1 LLVKR
6 VQRWPRGLPRRQV
19 KLRGTSSPAVTPK
32 GSDDRMSEQAS
43 TQDFRAPETGAADR
57 LAVIAVGAD
66 LIVRKAFG
74 ELAEL
79 YPGVAPVRLGQ
90 DLRHFIEDRANRG
103 FLGINEILKIKEMT
117 PLETRLLELESY
129 PAYQTYQIAPSG
141 SVLLVSH
148 SKTQDD
154 VIVITIVETRLQLGI
169 DATDRFERGAKML
182 QFESKVSNLSGFG
195 LVEHIAYSII
205 NAMTIPLVVIN
216 SEGIVLASNES
227 AQNVFRFGRI
237 KVTDRDQLEL
247 PDGKLEAVLSHLRAT
262 ENSDIVT
269 LDQYL
274 DQGLR
279 FARIINTPPLGKIY
293 VLALDDSGDQVH
305 QLEQMA
311 KVFPNLS
318 AAEREVAILLLSGMV
333 PKRIA
338 ASRNASIHTVRTQ
351 VASILR
357 KTNCD
362 SVYQLMVRSRLL
374 MLI

>member
-1 LLVKR
+1 MALEGR
-6 VQRWPRGLPRRQV
+6 AIG
-19 KLRGTSSPAVTPK
+19 
-32 GSDDRMSEQAS
+32 MSEQAGA
-43 TQDFRAPETGAADR
+43 QDFRVPATGTAGGVGV
-57 LAVIAVGAD
+57 LATGPD

-74 ELAEL
+74 ELAEI
-79 YPGVAPVRLGQ
+79 YEGVPPPRVGQ
-90 DLRHFIEDRANRG
+90 DMRHFIEERANKG
-103 FLGINEILKIKEMT
+103 FLGINEILKIKEKP

-129 PAYQTYQIAPSG
+129 PAYQTYQVSPTG

-148 SKTQDD
+148 SRTQDEI
-154 VIVITIVETRLQLGI
+154 VVITVVETRLQLGVEE
-169 DATDRFERGAKML
+169 TDRFERGAKML
-182 QFESKVSNLSGFG
+182 QFEAKISNLSGFG

-216 SEGIVLASNES
+216 AEGIVLASNES
-227 AQNVFRFGRI
+227 AQNVFRIGRV
-237 KVTDRDQLEL
+237 KVSDRDQLEL
-247 PDGKLEAVLSHLRAT
+247 PDGKLDAVLSHLRAA
-262 ENSDIVT
+262 EYGDIVT
-269 LDQYL
+269 LDQFL

>member
-1 LLVKR
+1 
-6 VQRWPRGLPRRQV
+6 
-19 KLRGTSSPAVTPK
+19 
-32 GSDDRMSEQAS
+32 MSEQVS
-43 TQDFRAPETGAADR
+43 TQDFRVPESGAAGR
-57 LAVIAVGAD
+57 LGVVAVGPD
-66 LIVRKAFG
+66 LVVRKAYG
-74 ELAEL
+74 ELAEI
-79 YPGVAPVRLGQ
+79 YGGVAPLRPGQ
-90 DLRHFIEDRANRG
+90 DLRHFIEERANKG
-103 FLGINEILKIKEMT
+103 FLGINEILKIKEKT

-129 PAYQTYQIAPSG
+129 PAYQTYQISPSG
-141 SVLLVSH
+141 DVLLISH
-148 SKTQDD
+148 SKMQDE
-154 VIVITIVETRLQLGI
+154 ILVITIAETRLHIGI

-182 QFESKVSNLSGFG
+182 QFESKISNLSGFG

-216 SEGIVLASNES
+216 AEGIVLASNES
-227 AQNVFRFGRI
+227 AQNVFRMGRV

-247 PDGKLEAVLSHLRAT
+247 PDGGKLDAVLAHLRAA
-262 ENSDIVT
+262 ENHDIVT

-279 FARIINTPPLGKIY
+279 FARIINTPPLGNIY

>member
-1 LLVKR
+1 M
-6 VQRWPRGLPRRQV
+6 
-19 KLRGTSSPAVTPK
+19 
-32 GSDDRMSEQAS
+32 SDHVS
-43 TQDFRAPETGAADR
+43 TQDFRVPETGVAGR
-57 LAVIAVGAD
+57 LGVIATGAD
-66 LIVRKAFG
+66 LIVQKAYG
-74 ELAEL
+74 ELAEI
-79 YPGVAPVRLGQ
+79 YPGVAPVRPGQ
-90 DLRHFIEDRANRG
+90 DLRDFIEERANKG
-103 FLGINEILKIKEMT
+103 FLGINEILKIKEKT

-154 VIVITIVETRLQLGI
+154 VLVITVVETRLQLGI

-227 AQNVFRFGRI
+227 AQNVFRRGRV

-247 PDGKLEAVLSHLRAT
+247 PDSKLEAVLTHLRAT
-262 ENSDIVT
+262 EYSDIVT
-269 LDQYL
+269 LDQFL

-293 VLALDDSGDQVH
+293 VLALDDSGDQAH